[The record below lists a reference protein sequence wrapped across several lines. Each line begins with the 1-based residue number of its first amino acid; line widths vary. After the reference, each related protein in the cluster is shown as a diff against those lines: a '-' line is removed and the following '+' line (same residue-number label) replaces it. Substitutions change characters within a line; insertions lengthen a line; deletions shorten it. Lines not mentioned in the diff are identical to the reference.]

1 MGSEE
6 DYRPE
11 LLCVVNHFLHLPSWK
26 HPHGTRT
33 RRWMSEGDTPQ
44 RQELT
49 RQFVNMASK
58 MKPLALAWTRL
69 SIILNIRWQEMQNK
83 GYSGASSVQA
93 VWRSISF
100 AKEAL
105 HIKEHLPNSNLP
117 FTILGS

>member
-1 MGSEE
+1 
-6 DYRPE
+6 
-11 LLCVVNHFLHLPSWK
+11 
-26 HPHGTRT
+26 
-33 RRWMSEGDTPQ
+33 MSEGYTPQ

-49 RQFVNMASK
+49 RQFVNTASK
-58 MKPLALAWTRL
+58 MKPLAPAWTRL
-69 SIILNIRWQEMQNK
+69 PIILNIRWQEMQNK

-93 VWRSISF
+93 AWRSISF